1 MRGPIGPRVEVSL
14 IFISGFSVRSG
25 TFFNMTDRDVLRRSM
40 RQARPIADSA
50 HSPTGASMGNG
61 VKLADAV
68 RAAKSIKVSHAR
80 KFVQHVVPEVVRPA
94 RIIWN
99 QAIGAIFLLFALLF
113 FGNAT
118 RYFNGL
124 GSNSR
129 NGVAL
134 GFSLFLGIL
143 MAIFGISSFLK
154 ARRISRP

>member
-1 MRGPIGPRVEVSL
+1 
-14 IFISGFSVRSG
+14 
-25 TFFNMTDRDVLRRSM
+25 
-40 RQARPIADSA
+40 
-50 HSPTGASMGNG
+50 MGNI

-68 RAAKSIKVSHAR
+68 RTAKSIKVSHAR
-80 KFVQHVVPEVVRPA
+80 KFAQHVVPEVVRPA

-118 RYFNGL
+118 RYLSGL
-124 GSNSR
+124 GSDSR

-134 GFSLFLGIL
+134 AFSLFLGIL
-143 MAIFGISSFLK
+143 MAIFGVSSFLK